1 MEGIY
6 FGILLCSIAFFIA
19 VIYLSV
25 MLRRVANVTTT
36 LGNSLKGVERQLEYI
51 TPELIKNIK
60 ESEKTVDELSENLAA
75 TDSLFQTADNV
86 GKSIDNLNGTY
97 QQYKEKITDEEFKKQ
112 RDAVVEAIKWGE
124 AANQIIS
131 KWKK

>member
-6 FGILLCSIAFFIA
+6 FGILLCSIAFFVA

-25 MLRRVANVTTT
+25 MLRRVANVTIT

-51 TPELIKNIK
+51 TPELINNIK

-75 TDSLFQTADNV
+75 TDSLFQTVDNV
-86 GKSIDNLNGTY
+86 GESIDNLNITY
-97 QQYKEKITDEEFKKQ
+97 QKYKEKVTDEEFKKQ